1 MEVKCQPFE
10 MASYTK
16 DVETAVHDG
25 TDSFGAQT
33 DELNAATLHDGTEE
47 GKKAFLASFT
57 AAEDKAIMRK
67 VDWRFLWL
75 IGITYLIKNSK
86 SHGRG
91 AGMIQMMPHP
101 RLTDLQS

>member
-1 MEVKCQPFE
+1 MKVKSQPPFE
-10 MASYTK
+10 MAPSYTK
-16 DVETAVHDG
+16 DVENAVHDG
-25 TDSFGAQT
+25 TESVGSPT
-33 DELNAATLHDGTEE
+33 DDFVAAALHDGTEE

-86 SHGRG
+86 S
-91 AGMIQMMPHP
+91 
-101 RLTDLQS
+101 